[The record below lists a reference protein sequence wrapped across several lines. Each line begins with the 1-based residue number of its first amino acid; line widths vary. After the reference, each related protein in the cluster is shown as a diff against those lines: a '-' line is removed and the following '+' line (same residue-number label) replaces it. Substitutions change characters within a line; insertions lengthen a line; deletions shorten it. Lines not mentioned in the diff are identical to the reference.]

1 MIEDLHIDFPQEK
14 LKSVLDN
21 LYDRRVIS
29 RQDKGYS
36 INVKLF
42 VKWILNN

>member
-1 MIEDLHIDFPQEK
+1 MEDLHVDFAPEK
-14 LKSVLDN
+14 LKSILGNLD
-21 LYDRRVIS
+21 DRRVIS
-29 RQDKGYS
+29 RKDKGYS